1 MNTQLISLGWNESFQ
16 LGFESV
22 NPGNLIP
29 ARLIRENRGQFLVNT
44 GKGTISARLSGAV
57 RQRMEILN
65 LYPTVG
71 DWLGVEAMA
80 TGADLEIRQILPRT
94 SLFER
99 QAAGKTSD
107 SQSVAANFDYLFL
120 INGLDGDI
128 NMGRIQRYLSLA
140 FNSGAQP
147 VVVLNKTDLADD
159 LPQILSEV
167 ERVASNVP
175 VRTISAIDPSSLAC
189 LEEFFGIGKTIAL
202 LGSSGVGKSSLINAL
217 LGEAR
222 LATGSVREADRRG
235 RHTTTWRELVQTP
248 NGSLLIDLPGMRE
261 LQLTEEVEG
270 ISKAFT
276 DVEQLAKLCRFRNCQ
291 HNGEPGCAIEAA
303 IEEGSLDGNRF
314 LQYLKLN
321 HEAARARLRG
331 AAKKKPINI
340 SQQARQEKEN
350 YFKEIH
356 IKLRKEAKDRRKY
369 LEDQDH

>member
-1 MNTQLISLGWNESFQ
+1 MNTWLKPLGWNESFQ
-16 LGFESV
+16 LSFESI

-44 GKGTISARLSGAV
+44 GNETTTARLSGAV
-57 RQRMEILN
+57 RKRMDIMN

-71 DWLGVEAMA
+71 DWLGLEPMA
-80 TGADLEIRQILPRT
+80 TGADLEIRHILPRT

-120 INGLDGDI
+120 VNGLDGDF

-147 VVVLNKTDLADD
+147 VVVLNKTDLVDD
-159 LPQILSEV
+159 LPKILSEV
-167 ERVASNVP
+167 QAVAPNVP
-175 VRTISAIDPSSLAC
+175 IRTISALDPSSLTC
-189 LEEFFGIGKTIAL
+189 LEEFFGFGKTIAL

-217 LGEAR
+217 LGEER
-222 LATGSVREADRRG
+222 LATGSVREEDSRG

-261 LQLTEEVEG
+261 LQLTEEVQG

-276 DVEQLAKLCRFRNCQ
+276 DVEQLTKLCRFRNCQ

-303 IEEGSLDGNRF
+303 IEDGSLETDRF

-321 HEAARARLRG
+321 HEAAQARLRG
-331 AAKKKPINI
+331 AAKKKPINL
-340 SQQARQEKEN
+340 SDQARQEKEN

-356 IKLRKEAKDRRKY
+356 IKLRKEAKARRKY
-369 LEDQDH
+369 LGDQDF